1 MIIKQLSVFLEN
13 KSGRLTEVT
22 EVLAA
27 QEINLTAF
35 SIADTAD
42 FGILRMLVNNPDKAV
57 KALRENGFTVSLTDV
72 ICLIVPHE
80 PGALARALRILS
92 NASVGIEYMYA
103 FAVEGKASVV
113 IRTEEPDKAIKAL
126 QEHKMELLKASA
138 IYEI

>member
-22 EVLAA
+22 EVLGS
-27 QEINLTAF
+27 QDINITAF

-57 KALRENGFTVSLTDV
+57 KTLRDNGFTVSLTDV
-72 ICLIVPHE
+72 ICVIVPHA

-92 NASVGIEYMYA
+92 DAGVSIEYIYA
-103 FAVEGKASVV
+103 FAIEGKASVV
-113 IRTEEPDKAIKAL
+113 IRTETPEKAIAAL

-138 IYEI
+138 IYEV